1 MKNLTLGLGGLAL
14 VVALGLQTET
24 TAQQAAPRRASA
36 EDASVAKPVIDRYC
50 ITCVNERV
58 KTANLVLDK
67 VDVTAP
73 GGNPALW
80 EKVVHK
86 VRTGTMPPP
95 NMPQQS
101 PDERRALLTWLE
113 TSLDTAWARNP
124 DPGRTETLRR
134 LNRTEY
140 RNAVRDLLSLEIDVN
155 SLLPADESGH
165 GFDNVT
171 IGDLP
176 PTLLDRY
183 ISAAQKVSRLAIGT
197 IQTSLQADTIRLP
210 ADRTQETHV
219 AGLPLGTRGG
229 LSIPYTFARDGEYE
243 IQVWL
248 ARDLNGNVGGLRERS
263 RKHEMIVL
271 VDREV
276 VKSFTIQKVVD
287 DDTTLDE
294 NLKVRVPL
302 SAGPHD
308 VAVTFVHDG
317 SSLVEAPRQPLL
329 SRFNERR
336 HPRTAPAVDQVSIS
350 GPYAAKGAAD
360 TPSRRKIFV
369 CKPEG
374 STAPN
379 SDKEIECARTILST
393 LMRRAYRRPVSKTD
407 VDGPLAQYREG
418 RANGD
423 FDAGIS
429 RALSAVLI
437 NPEFLF
443 RVEADPRK
451 IP

>member
-14 VVALGLQTET
+14 VVTLGSQTEM

-50 ITCVNERV
+50 ITCHNERV

-73 GGNPALW
+73 GANPALW

-95 NMPQQS
+95 NMPQPS

-171 IGDLP
+171 VGDLP

-197 IQTSLQADTIRLP
+197 TQTSMQADTIRLL
-210 ADRTQETHV
+210 ADRTQGTHV

-229 LSIPYTFARDGEYE
+229 VSIPYTFAQDGEYE
-243 IQVWL
+243 VQVWL
-248 ARDLNGNVGGLRERS
+248 ARDLSGNVGGLRERS
-263 RKHEMIVL
+263 RSHEMVVL
-271 VDREV
+271 VDREP
-276 VKSFTIQKVVD
+276 VKSFTIQKLVD
-287 DDTTLDE
+287 DDTTLDKD
-294 NLKVRVPL
+294 LRVRVTAT
-302 SAGPHD
+302 AGPHD
-308 VAVTFVHDG
+308 IVVTFINDS
-317 SSLVEAPRQPLL
+317 SSLLEAPRQPQLA
-329 SRFNERR
+329 RFNERR
-336 HPRTAPAVDQVSIS
+336 HPRTAPAIDQVSVS
-350 GPYAAKGAAD
+350 GPYAAKGATD
-360 TPSRRKIFV
+360 TPSRRRIFV
-369 CKPEG
+369 CRPEG
-374 STAPN
+374 A
-379 SDKEIECARTILST
+379 DKDKHEDCAKNILLT
-393 LMRRAYRRPVSKTD
+393 LTRRAYRRPVS
-407 VDGPLAQYREG
+407 Q
-418 RANGD
+418 
-423 FDAGIS
+423 
-429 RALSAVLI
+429 
-437 NPEFLF
+437 
-443 RVEADPRK
+443 
-451 IP
+451 